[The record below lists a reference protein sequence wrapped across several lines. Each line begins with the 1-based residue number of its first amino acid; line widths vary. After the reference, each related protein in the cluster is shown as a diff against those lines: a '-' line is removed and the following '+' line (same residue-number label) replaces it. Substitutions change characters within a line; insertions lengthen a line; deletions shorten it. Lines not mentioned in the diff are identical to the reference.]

1 MAHKENPRHSVECIE
16 EAEEAV
22 NKLRTALELCGITLP
37 SLRLEPAS
45 YAREVPCPL
54 VELGRCTVD
63 TVRKLTA
70 ALPKEEGG
78 VAR

>member
-1 MAHKENPRHSVECIE
+1 M
-16 EAEEAV
+16 
-22 NKLRTALELCGITLP
+22 NKLRTALERCRPSGITLP

-70 ALPKEEGG
+70 VLPKEEGG

>member
-1 MAHKENPRHSVECIE
+1 MARKENPRHSVEYIE

-22 NKLRTALELCGITLP
+22 NTLRTALERSGITLP

-54 VELGRCTVD
+54 VELGLCTID
-63 TVRKLTA
+63 IIRMLTA
-70 ALPKEEGG
+70 VLPKEGG
-78 VAR
+78 VTR

>member
-1 MAHKENPRHSVECIE
+1 MASKENPRHSMECIE

-22 NKLRTALELCGITLP
+22 NNLRTALERYGITLP

-45 YAREVPCPL
+45 YAREAPCPL

-63 TVRKLTA
+63 VVRMLTA
-70 ALPKEEGG
+70 VLPKEGG
-78 VAR
+78 AAR